1 MNIKNFTLTGVFVSL
16 VTIAAAQERLS
27 DGTDKSGLTINQNA
41 ILELASRNKGLLHT
55 RIALEMTTKAAPMQ
69 DHVAGLM
76 VFNTEMRNDVVPG
89 IYYNDGTK
97 WVLASSGKATSI
109 SYDPSTYEI
118 SFIDINGNPV
128 TLNFKNIVKG
138 NETVTSLIDNGD
150 GTYVYTSEAG
160 LQTTINVTG
169 DVSNK
174 FEQIIKNENVKNEIV
189 SLIKSVGGNIYY
201 DGNNFTYLTKEG
213 DTKTIS
219 IKEIVSAHETL
230 TVLGYDK
237 PTNQLTYK
245 DEKGVANTVD
255 LGTGSLTYD
264 AAENRLTYT
273 DATGTPKELIL
284 NTTNLRYDTERN
296 ALHYTNT
303 KGLTESIGLSAL
315 VTSNET
321 LTVLGYDKPTN
332 QLTYKDEKG
341 VANTVDLGTGSL
353 TYDAAENRL
362 TYTDAT
368 GTPKELILNTTNLRY
383 DTERNA
389 LHYTNTKGLTESI
402 GLSALVTSNETLT
415 SLDQD
420 ATGLQ
425 YKDEKGVVHKAK
437 IVSANTANIIKVDGD
452 FGALLI
458 AEDIH
463 ANQEKTTV
471 SGGKGTVVTLEENNN
486 TKNYKVEVTDDLIKI
501 LKSAMPKF
509 FYMPSMV
516 MPTSKDQISDP
527 TIMEENAGVFTIK
540 LYNSYT
546 KQFNLTDASSSAVNA
561 GRATKLP
568 VLPAN
573 QLDYYVTFYDK
584 TVFEGVSISNEGDLS
599 YRIKQDADIT
609 IGSFMNI
616 VFAVRP

>member
-368 GTPKELILNTTNLRY
+368 GTPKELILNTTNLR
-383 DTERNA
+383 
-389 LHYTNTKGLTESI
+389 
-402 GLSALVTSNETLT
+402 
-415 SLDQD
+415 
-420 ATGLQ
+420 
-425 YKDEKGVVHKAK
+425 
-437 IVSANTANIIKVDGD
+437 
-452 FGALLI
+452 
-458 AEDIH
+458 
-463 ANQEKTTV
+463 
-471 SGGKGTVVTLEENNN
+471 
-486 TKNYKVEVTDDLIKI
+486 
-501 LKSAMPKF
+501 
-509 FYMPSMV
+509 
-516 MPTSKDQISDP
+516 
-527 TIMEENAGVFTIK
+527 
-540 LYNSYT
+540 
-546 KQFNLTDASSSAVNA
+546 
-561 GRATKLP
+561 
-568 VLPAN
+568 
-573 QLDYYVTFYDK
+573 
-584 TVFEGVSISNEGDLS
+584 
-599 YRIKQDADIT
+599 
-609 IGSFMNI
+609 
-616 VFAVRP
+616 